1 MTAETAGTA
10 LRTERFAAGLSHA
23 DHQRVD
29 ERTADW
35 LQAVNLGF
43 HDPAWKPEQ
52 MASIVE
58 AYRADGRMLTGVYDD
73 AAPAY
78 AWNPAAPVATYAT
91 MSNGLNAGG
100 TLLQAHQITSVTVR
114 PTHRRRGIL
123 NGMITADLLRAG
135 EEGFAVAALL
145 ASEAV
150 IYGRFG
156 FGAATAEAT
165 VEVDARGRLE
175 LKVPPSGS
183 TVLADAPKMEE
194 LAPEIFSR
202 HLHAARG
209 ALGRQAGYAKRAA
222 GLWGDVPE
230 VQQDVRAAV
239 HYDAAGTPDGY
250 VTYRF
255 LPWETEPHT
264 LKVLDLVAVDDTAR
278 LELWRYLGSIDLV
291 EKITASAPVADPLP
305 WALADRRRY
314 QVTGVED
321 TLWLRPLDPAA
332 MLRARGFESDG
343 TVVLTVADPL
353 GIAAGRWLVQVDGTA
368 VTVTE
373 LVPGEDGPSGVPAVE
388 ADAAAFGSLYLG
400 GVSAQVLAVSGG
412 VRGTEEGVA
421 ALDRLFAVARPPYCS
436 THF

>member
-1 MTAETAGTA
+1 MTAESTGRS
-10 LRTERFAAGLSHA
+10 LRTERFGAGLSHA
-23 DHQRVD
+23 DHQRAD

-43 HDPAWKPEQ
+43 HEPAWKPEQ
-52 MASIVE
+52 MASLVE

-73 AAPAY
+73 AAPAD

-100 TLLQAHQITSVTVR
+100 ALLRAHQITSVTVR

-123 NGMITADLLRAG
+123 SGMITGDLRRAG
-135 EEGFAVAALL
+135 SEGFAVAALL

-175 LKVPPSGS
+175 LKVPPSGT
-183 TVLADAPKMEE
+183 TVLADTPRMEE
-194 LAPEIFSR
+194 LAPEIFAR
-202 HLHAARG
+202 HLRAVRG

-222 GLWGDVPE
+222 GLWGDLPE

-291 EKITASAPVADPLP
+291 EKITATAPLADPLP

-314 QVTGVED
+314 QITGIED

-332 MLRARGFESDG
+332 MLRARRFESDG
-343 TVVLTVADPL
+343 SLVLSVADPL
-353 GIAAGRWLVQVDGTA
+353 GIAQGRWMLQVHAGSA
-368 VTVTE
+368 VVTGLAAGQTPE
-373 LVPGEDGPSGVPAVE
+373 GLLEIE
-388 ADAAAFGSLYLG
+388 ADAAALGSLYLG
-400 GVSAQVLAVSGG
+400 GVPAGILAASGG
-412 VRGTEEGVA
+412 IRGTEESILA
-421 ALDRLFAVARPPYCS
+421 AGALFDTARPPYCS